1 MTSIAFVSPISTT
14 GLSYRPRG
22 TVIMPTRTPT
32 FYAAQPLHRRST
44 IRLTPS
50 MNQNDPSASK
60 KPTAK
65 ELAKLY
71 GASYFGTSVSM
82 ALVTFLMLYALVEIG
97 VDVRALVN
105 SFGDFLGT
113 TPLGRPAVLDK
124 IPDGVSAGL
133 LAYLANK
140 AISPIRFPLTIAAT
154 PFVARIFSGRST
166 SSSTEEAENS
176 T

>member
-1 MTSIAFVSPISTT
+1 
-14 GLSYRPRG
+14 
-22 TVIMPTRTPT
+22 
-32 FYAAQPLHRRST
+32 
-44 IRLTPS
+44 
-50 MNQNDPSASK
+50 MNQNDSSGSK

-71 GASYFGTSVSM
+71 GASYFGTSVTM
-82 ALVTFLMLYALVEIG
+82 ALATFVMLYALVEVG
-97 VDVRALVN
+97 VDVRALIN
-105 SFGDFLGT
+105 SFGDFLAN

-154 PFVARIFSGRST
+154 PFVARIFSRRGA
-166 SSSTEEAENS
+166 SSGTEEAENS
-176 T
+176 TL